1 MYHHGRASGD
11 DQCTIME
18 GRVEMTNVPSWK
30 GEWRLPMYP
39 HGKASGDDQC
49 TIMEG
54 RVEMTNVPSWKGE
67 WR

>member
-30 GEWRLPMYP
+30 GEWSRHHFIDANNLNLFVMKWP
-39 HGKASGDDQC
+39 
-49 TIMEG
+49 
-54 RVEMTNVPSWKGE
+54 
-67 WR
+67 